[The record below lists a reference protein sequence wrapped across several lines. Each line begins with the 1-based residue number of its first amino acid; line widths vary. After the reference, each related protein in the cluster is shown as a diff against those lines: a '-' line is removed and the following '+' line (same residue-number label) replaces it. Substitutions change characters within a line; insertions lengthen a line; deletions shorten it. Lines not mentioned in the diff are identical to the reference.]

1 MLSLI
6 PPQVKIWLIGGFV
19 AVQMLLIGTVATQH
33 LLWKAARE
41 RAHAAETALK
51 QQREAYRLLD
61 VEMQAAR
68 QRAQQASTV
77 RREIYATPSTT
88 ACISSPA
95 VRAALAG
102 LRAPPAA
109 GTGRSAAVPAA
120 AVDPR

>member
-1 MLSLI
+1 MFALI
-6 PPQVKIWLIGGFV
+6 PPQVKLWLIGGFI
-19 AVQMLLIGTVATQH
+19 AVQMLLLGTVATQH

-41 RAHAAETALK
+41 RAAAAETALK

-88 ACISSPA
+88 ACVSSPA

-109 GTGRSAAVPAA
+109 GASGGAAVPAA
-120 AVDPR
+120 AANPR

>member
-102 LRAPPAA
+102 LRTPTPA
-109 GTGRSAAVPAA
+109 GTARGVAVPAA
-120 AVDPR
+120 APNPR